1 MLLAAFAL
9 PLVALAHAELESAS
23 PPDGAVLDSP
33 PTEIVLTFTEALDP
47 VKSHMELN
55 GPDGTQ
61 VAAGVVDPANEK
73 AMRIDPPEL
82 EPGAYEIRSTAFAAH
97 DGALKRET
105 LTFTITEPSPT
116 PTATPTPAPSASAV
130 PVPVAIRVA
139 VGEPDAGPVGRGP
152 HERLWGGRPP
162 ADPRRPDRRGAARG
176 DAPARTI
183 ARRRTR
189 VSRAPALRLAVVAAV
204 AALLL
209 AGPAATVAHS
219 LDATYQSRL
228 PLVVYLVGAALAVGL
243 SFAFLLLADV
253 RADPPT
259 LTSPGR
265 LPPAWLRTALR
276 AIGLIGWSWIVVQ
289 GILGGDSAGDVS
301 TLFLWV
307 YGWVGVASISALVG
321 PIWHWLDPFAT
332 LFDIGAA
339 VARRLGVHGWD
350 PADYPA
356 RLARWPAVVGLVFF
370 VWLELVGAGGGPSS
384 LFIVLVGYTAFTL
397 AMMAQ
402 FGRDAWRRNGETFS
416 VWFRLLNRLAPFGLV
431 DDEGHVQRRP
441 FASGLLLPGWTTADI
456 VLVAIGTGS
465 ILYDGLSQTTPWFS
479 VFGAP
484 AVPIETLQ
492 LAGLSRHHRRSPRW
506 PCRGSSAPPRPVR
519 GCCRSPSAT

>member
-1 MLLAAFAL
+1 M
-9 PLVALAHAELESAS
+9 S
-23 PPDGAVLDSP
+23 
-33 PTEIVLTFTEALDP
+33 
-47 VKSHMELN
+47 
-55 GPDGTQ
+55 
-61 VAAGVVDPANEK
+61 
-73 AMRIDPPEL
+73 
-82 EPGAYEIRSTAFAAH
+82 
-97 DGALKRET
+97 
-105 LTFTITEPSPT
+105 
-116 PTATPTPAPSASAV
+116 
-130 PVPVAIRVA
+130 
-139 VGEPDAGPVGRGP
+139 
-152 HERLWGGRPP
+152 
-162 ADPRRPDRRGAARG
+162 
-176 DAPARTI
+176 RT
-183 ARRRTR
+183 
-189 VSRAPALRLAVVAAV
+189 PALRLAVVAAV
-204 AALLL
+204 AALVL

-228 PLVVYLVGAALAVGL
+228 PLVVYLIGAAMAVAL

-253 RADPPT
+253 RADPPA

-276 AIGLIGWSWIVVQ
+276 AIGLIGWSWIIVQ

-384 LFIVLVGYTAFTL
+384 LFIVLVGYTAFSL

-402 FGRDAWRRNGETFS
+402 FGRDEWRRNGETFS
-416 VWFRLLNRLAPFGLV
+416 VWFRLLNRLALFGLV

-456 VLVAIGTGS
+456 MLVAIGTGS

-484 AVPIETLQ
+484 AVPIATLQ
-492 LAGLSRHHRRSPRW
+492 LLGFLGIIALASLAVARLVGTAATGAGLLPIAVGYLIAHYFTYLLIDGQRIIIALADPLQQGWDLGGFGWAFLEPTSAFLPPGFVWTIQIAAVVGGHMLGAWGGHVVAAWSSSSGARSHRTREVPLAMIMVALTTLTLWSLGQSLIVETPAGESP
-506 PCRGSSAPPRPVR
+506 ATLTPVEV
-519 GCCRSPSAT
+519 P